1 MTFSEAGVER
11 LLTTEADVDTKFAQ
25 ATSVLPKT
33 GISEEA
39 LKTALTSQ
47 NWVILTGDKGS
58 GKTSYL
64 FLGLRELPRKRLGV
78 YCPFETEG
86 SNFEIIDNDSR
97 NEFLCKHFYGGLISR
112 LDQTIADQLP
122 GKVKASRPILEAMVN
137 SLIPVEIEQTRRV
150 KKAKGVLARIGI
162 RKEIVEVSASY
173 GKSITDEIIERRQL
187 KPRPD
192 YEKFRHQ
199 LTNLIKELGYESVVF
214 YIDEVNEIRLSS
226 SEQKVLFDHF
236 YNTYKTYKSTI
247 CFKVSITDLV
257 EIPSSILA
265 GNYFEPI
272 DLKSFLL
279 YPKEYEEFIEAILQ
293 ARLRE
298 LNMNYRIS
306 QFFSDSAFH
315 KIVMASMGNPRDFF
329 LTARQIWQT
338 KKSRADAT
346 LAEEKIRQNGGQR
359 EAAILRRGGDLQKI
373 YYKIIDELKMRST
386 KKEGTSNSPTGVS
399 YFLISNYETL
409 PEETRTALDI
419 LEQSKIL
426 YFTGSYRALRRQG
439 LKSEMMVIAF
449 PICLLKSI
457 RFMDVVESMKQL
469 GKPEGQ
475 LISQHRAQ
483 LEL

>member
-1 MTFSEAGVER
+1 MTFSEPGLER

-25 ATSVLPKT
+25 VTSVLPRT
-33 GISEEA
+33 GETEEA

-47 NWVILTGDKGS
+47 NWLILSGDKGS

-86 SNFEIIDNDSR
+86 SNFEIKDSDSR

-122 GKVKASRPILEAMVN
+122 RKVKDSRPTLEAMVN
-137 SLIPVEIEQTRRV
+137 SLIPVEIEQKRTV
-150 KKAKGVLARIGI
+150 KKDKGFLARLGI
-162 RKEIVEVSASY
+162 R
-173 GKSITDEIIERRQL
+173 L

-192 YEKFRHQ
+192 YEKFRHH
-199 LTNLIKELGYESVVF
+199 LNDLIKSLGYESVVF
-214 YIDEVNEIRLSS
+214 FVDEVNEIRLSS
-226 SEQKVLFDHF
+226 SAQKVLFEHF

-247 CFKVSITDLV
+247 CFKVSVTDQV
-257 EIPSSILA
+257 EIPRSILE

-272 DLKSFLL
+272 DLKNFLL
-279 YPKEYEEFIEAILQ
+279 FPKEYEEFIAAILH

-298 LNMNYRIS
+298 LKLSYEIS
-306 QFFSDSAFH
+306 DFFSDSAFH

-346 LAEEKIRQNGGQR
+346 LAEEKIRQVGGQR
-359 EAAILRRGGDLQKI
+359 EAEILRKGGDTQKI
-373 YYKIIDELKMRST
+373 YYKIVDELKMRSGQ
-386 KKEGTSNSPTGVS
+386 KEGASNSPTGVS
-399 YFLISNYETL
+399 YFLISNYEIL
-409 PEETRTALDI
+409 PKDTRIALDV

-439 LKSEMMVIAF
+439 LKSEMMVIAY

-469 GKPEGQ
+469 QQPEGQ